1 MSEQATKVLSREA
14 LDFAPGLLA
23 IQESPP
29 AKLPRTVMYSVAGLF
44 GILLL
49 WAIFGKLDI
58 VASAE
63 GRLVPQTY
71 VKIVQPA
78 EGGIVQD
85 ILIHE
90 GQAVTA
96 GQVLMRMDT
105 KISEADVKTVQ
116 GELQLRVLQ
125 LRRIDAELS
134 GQPLHPA
141 AGDPPDIYAQVSGQ
155 YQAHRQ
161 SYLDAVAQESATLQ
175 KARHDLRSAE
185 EIQSKLEQVVPTYQK
200 SAEAYEKLAK
210 DGFVSPLAVQE
221 KLRDRIEKEQ
231 DLRAQ
236 AATVASLRSTITASE
251 RRLAQITSN
260 YRSQLQN
267 ERVETETEYRKLKG
281 EWTKVEHKA
290 NLLELRAP
298 QAGIIKDLATHTRGT
313 VVSPGTV
320 LMNLVPYEEPL
331 QAEVMVKNE
340 DVGFVHPGQRVKLK
354 LVAYPFQKYGM
365 IEGTVVHVG
374 ADAMDAQQA
383 AAQVGK
389 PDLSGGLLNYK
400 ALVQLA
406 AQTLETDGNR
416 LKLTPGMQVIAEI
429 HQGRRTVMEY
439 LLSPV
444 QKAWQEAGRER

>member
-1 MSEQATKVLSREA
+1 MSNEGAKTLSREA
-14 LDFAPGLLA
+14 LDFAPGLLS

-29 AKLPRTVMYSVAGLF
+29 AKLPHTVMYSVSGLF

-49 WAIFGKLDI
+49 WAVFGKLDI

-85 ILIHE
+85 ILVHE
-90 GQAVTA
+90 GQAVSA

-105 KISEADVKTVQ
+105 KISEADAKTVQ
-116 GELQLRVLQ
+116 GEIQLRGLQ
-125 LRRIDAELS
+125 LRRIDAELG
-134 GQPLHPA
+134 GQPFRSVV
-141 AGDPPDIYAQVSGQ
+141 GDPPDIYAQVVGQ

-161 SYLDAVAQESATLQ
+161 SYHDAVAQETAALE
-175 KARHDLRSAE
+175 KARHDLRAAE
-185 EIQSKLEQVVPTYQK
+185 EIQSKLSQVVPTYQR
-200 SAEAYEKLAK
+200 SAEAYERLAK

-236 AATVASLRSTITASE
+236 ASTVASLRSTIAASE
-251 RRLAQITSN
+251 KRLAQITSN

-267 ERVETETEYRKLKG
+267 ERVETETEFRKLKG

-320 LMNLVPYEEPL
+320 LMTLVPYEEPL

-340 DVGFVHPGQRVKLK
+340 DVGFVHTGQRVMLK

-365 IEGTVVHVG
+365 IEGAVVHVG
-374 ADAMDAQQA
+374 ADAIDAASSPTA
-383 AAQVGK
+383 APGRQDGQ
-389 PDLSGGLLNYK
+389 LSYK
-400 ALVQLA
+400 ALVQLDS
-406 AQTLETDGNR
+406 QMLEADGGQ

-439 LLSPV
+439 LLSPA
-444 QKAWQEAGRER
+444 QRAWQEAGRER